1 VNECRQAKEMLMKS
15 LVVEDEFVARC
26 VLQRFLSRHGEC
38 DVAVDGDEA
47 VAAVTQALN
56 DSAGYDLVC
65 LDIGLP
71 KLDGQDVLERIRG
84 LELERGIQ
92 IGQGCRVIMTT
103 VSWTTSR
110 VLGAFRGGADAY
122 LTKPISLP
130 ALSQELKT
138 LRLVSE

>member
-1 VNECRQAKEMLMKS
+1 MKS

-26 VLQRFLSRHGEC
+26 VLQRFLARYGEC

-47 VAAVTQALN
+47 MNAVT
-56 DSAGYDLVC
+56 SAIKNSAPYDLVC

-71 KLDGQDVLERIRG
+71 KLNGQGVLERIRT
-84 LELERGIQ
+84 LELERGVQ

-103 VSWTTSR
+103 VTTSTTH

-130 ALSQELKT
+130 ALSQELRT
-138 LRLVSE
+138 LRLVS

>member
-1 VNECRQAKEMLMKS
+1 MKS

-26 VLQRFLSRHGEC
+26 VLQRFLSRYGEC
-38 DVAVDGDEA
+38 DVAVDGHEA
-47 VAAVTQALN
+47 LAAVMDAFASQPA
-56 DSAGYDLVC
+56 YDLVC

-71 KLDGQDVLERIRG
+71 KLNGQDVLARIRE
-84 LELERGIQ
+84 LELDRGIQ

-103 VSWTTSR
+103 VTTTPTH

-130 ALSQELKT
+130 ALSQELRV
-138 LRLVSE
+138 LRLVS

>member
-1 VNECRQAKEMLMKS
+1 MMKS

-26 VLQRFLSRHGEC
+26 VLQRFLARYGEC

-47 VAAVTQALN
+47 IDAVTEALKR
-56 DSAGYDLVC
+56 STSYDLVC

-71 KLDGQDVLERIRG
+71 KLNGQGVLERIRE
-84 LELERGIQ
+84 LELERGSQ
-92 IGQGCRVIMTT
+92 LAHGCRVIMTT
-103 VSWTTSR
+103 ITSSTSH

-138 LRLVSE
+138 LRLIM

>member
-1 VNECRQAKEMLMKS
+1 MKA
-15 LVVEDEFVARC
+15 LVVEDEFVARSI
-26 VLQRFLSRHGEC
+26 LQRFLVRYGAC

-47 VAAVTQALN
+47 VAAVSSGLEEA
-56 DSAGYDLVC
+56 APYELVC

-71 KLDGQDVLERIRG
+71 KLNGQDVLQRIRE

-92 IGQGCRVIMTT
+92 LGQGCRVIMTT
-103 VSWTTSR
+103 AATAKDH

-130 ALSQELKT
+130 ALTQELKT
-138 LRLVSE
+138 LRLLP

>member
-1 VNECRQAKEMLMKS
+1 MMMMKS

-26 VLQRFLSRHGEC
+26 ILQRFLARYGEC

-47 VAAVTQALN
+47 IDAVTQAME
-56 DSAGYDLVC
+56 SSTVYDLIC

-71 KLDGQDVLERIRG
+71 KQNGQDVLQRVRELER
-84 LELERGIQ
+84 ERGIQ

-103 VSWTTSR
+103 STSTTSH
-110 VLGAFRGGADAY
+110 VIGAFRGGADAY
-122 LTKPISLP
+122 LTKPISLA

-138 LRLVSE
+138 LRLVS

>member
-1 VNECRQAKEMLMKS
+1 MTMKS

-26 VLQRFLSRHGEC
+26 VLQRFLARYGEC

-47 VAAVTQALN
+47 LTAVTHALKN
-56 DSAGYDLVC
+56 SAAYDLVC

-71 KLDGQDVLERIRG
+71 KLNGQDVLESIR
-84 LELERGIQ
+84 ELERERNIQ

-103 VSWTTSR
+103 ITSSTSH

-122 LTKPISLP
+122 LTKPISLA

-138 LRLVSE
+138 LRLVS

>member
-1 VNECRQAKEMLMKS
+1 MMMKS

-26 VLQRFLSRHGEC
+26 VLQRFLARYGEC

-47 VAAVTQALN
+47 IAAVVESLHTS
-56 DSAGYDLVC
+56 SAYDLVC

-71 KLDGQDVLERIRG
+71 KLNGQGVLERIRS

-92 IGQGCRVIMTT
+92 LGQGCRVIMTT
-103 VSWTTSR
+103 SATASTA
-110 VLGAFRGGADAY
+110 VLASFRGGADAY

-130 ALSQELKT
+130 ALSEELET
-138 LRLVSE
+138 LRLLHS

>member
-1 VNECRQAKEMLMKS
+1 MKS

-26 VLQRFLSRHGEC
+26 VLQRFLARYGEC

-47 VAAVTQALN
+47 VSAVTEALKN
-56 DSAGYDLVC
+56 SATYDLVC

-71 KLDGQDVLERIRG
+71 KQNGQDVLQRIRA

-103 VSWTTSR
+103 ITATTSH

-122 LTKPISLP
+122 LTKPIDLP
-130 ALSQELKT
+130 ALTQELKT
-138 LRLVSE
+138 LRLLL